1 MKRFWIACLMA
12 VLGVAGLR
20 AAQAQSAPAQSAPVA
35 PQDASSALAP
45 AGPLVPDAAPGVFT
59 AQQRGPARFHLVVT
73 GHAFTSRETIEKY
86 LAYRAAKLTM
96 DQHFSWFSFVES
108 RAKGDKA
115 PLPKP
120 DPSGPRYS
128 FRLEFFRPVWRYKT
142 AAAPAMQRW
151 SPFSGA
157 AFFANGSDSKG
168 VTQYEVSADIV
179 LHKGMVADDN
189 PLAFDASALSQF
201 LANQV
206 APPQ

>member
-1 MKRFWIACLMA
+1 MKRFWIVCLMA
-12 VLGVAGLR
+12 VLGIAGLG
-20 AAQAQSAPAQSAPVA
+20 AADAHPPPAQTAPTATQDQPSAPAPASPV
-35 PQDASSALAP
+35 
-45 AGPLVPDAAPGVFT
+45 VPDATPGVFT
-59 AQQRGPARFHLVVT
+59 AQQSHPTRFHLVVT
-73 GHAFTSRETIEKY
+73 GHAFTSREAIEKY
-86 LAYRAAKLTM
+86 LAYRAAKITK
-96 DQHFSWFSFVES
+96 DQHFSWFSFVEG
-108 RAKGDKA
+108 RIKGDTA
-115 PLPKP
+115 PVPKP

-128 FRLEFFRPVWRYKT
+128 FRLDFFRPIWRYKT
-142 AAAPAMQRW
+142 AASPAMQRW

-157 AFFANGSDSKG
+157 AFFADDAKS